1 MTSYEDDSA
10 TSLKHMFN
18 ADRFTHIA
26 KAACSINSAF
36 DGARFFQLTT
46 TSLDE
51 RSIMQ
56 RLRQTAVSLETCL
69 PGHFTQQLET
79 LYALAPKINHGFV
92 SMILPEFV
100 ALYGQDHFTES
111 MDALKYFTQ
120 FGSSEFAVRHFLL
133 KDMGRT
139 LTTMQQW
146 AEDENDHVRRLASE
160 GCRPRLP
167 WSFQIKALMEDPT
180 PVAPI
185 LQALKSDPALYVRKS
200 VANHLNDITKDHPEW
215 VISLFSTW
223 PEDSPHSQWIIRH
236 ALRSLIKQ
244 GDQKALNLI
253 GVAGK
258 PDIDIIRF
266 DVSPNLIALGDVI
279 TLQVGIQ
286 SRSDNTQKLVIDYA
300 IHYVKQ
306 NGKISRKVF
315 KFRTTELAALE
326 RLDLSSR
333 QTIKDFTT
341 RKHYTGKHIVELIIN
356 GEMVAQQAFSLITN

>member
-1 MTSYEDDSA
+1 MTSLEDDSA
-10 TSLKHMFN
+10 TALKHMFN

-100 ALYGQDHFTES
+100 ALYGQDHFAES

-167 WSFQIKALMEDPT
+167 WSFQIKALIEDPT

-223 PEDSPHSQWIIRH
+223 PEDNPHSQWIIRH

-244 GDQKALNLI
+244 GDQKALTLI

-266 DVSPNLIALGDVI
+266 DVSPNQIALGDVI
-279 TLQVGIQ
+279 TFQVDIQ

-306 NGKISRKVF
+306 NGKTSRKVF
-315 KFRTTELAALE
+315 KLRTTELAALG

-341 RKHYTGKHIVELIIN
+341 RKHYAGKHIVELIIN